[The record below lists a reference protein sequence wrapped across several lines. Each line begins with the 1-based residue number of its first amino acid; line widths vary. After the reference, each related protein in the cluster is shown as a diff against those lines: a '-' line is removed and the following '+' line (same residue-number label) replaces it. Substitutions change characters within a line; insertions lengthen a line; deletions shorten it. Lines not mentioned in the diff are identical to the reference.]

1 MALIALIAL
10 IACAPWV
17 QRELEPTCRMQD
29 LVASTASP
37 EICFHLLTPNS
48 AV

>member
-1 MALIALIAL
+1 MALIALMAL
-10 IACAPWV
+10 IACVHRV

-29 LVASTASP
+29 LVTSTASP